1 MRDIFQKELPGLK
14 KHKYIIRL
22 LLKKHL
28 PDVHWHFELHQVP
41 IDMYAS
47 QWIISAFTSIL
58 PETDTK
64 VTAAFFSL
72 FFKYKWEF
80 FYKLVLT
87 IFQHLQAELLKQDD
101 MFGIIQLIK
110 AAVSTKNDDLSYGKD
125 YVRRMESRK
134 ALEIQDSDLE
144 SLAGSVQ
151 RSKET
156 QPTPEKVEPA
166 ADTVT
171 PQPSSGAVKAWF
183 GGIGSL
189 FGLAAAA
196 ETPGGEDETPGMIIE

>member
-14 KHKYIIRL
+14 KHKYLIRL

-28 PDVHWHFELHQVP
+28 PDIHQQFERHQVP

-87 IFQHLQAELLKQDD
+87 IFLHL
-101 MFGIIQLIK
+101 
-110 AAVSTKNDDLSYGKD
+110 
-125 YVRRMESRK
+125 RRDIM
-134 ALEIQDSDLE
+134 A
-144 SLAGSVQ
+144 
-151 RSKET
+151 
-156 QPTPEKVEPA
+156 
-166 ADTVT
+166 
-171 PQPSSGAVKAWF
+171 
-183 GGIGSL
+183 
-189 FGLAAAA
+189 
-196 ETPGGEDETPGMIIE
+196 